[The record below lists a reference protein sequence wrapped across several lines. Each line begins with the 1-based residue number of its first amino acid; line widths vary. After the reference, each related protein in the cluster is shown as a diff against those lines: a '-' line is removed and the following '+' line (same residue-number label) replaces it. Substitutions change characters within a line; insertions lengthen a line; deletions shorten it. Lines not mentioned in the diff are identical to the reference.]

1 MSENCRQSSTLWCGS
16 GFPPTVE
23 LAGVVARIC
32 PVEVPV
38 IAIPM
43 GRGSA
48 VLRCSS

>member
-23 LAGVVARIC
+23 LAGVMAGIC

-38 IAIPM
+38 LAILV
-43 GRGSA
+43 GRGSV
-48 VLRCSS
+48 VLRWSS